1 MNETMRYVATGIMFA
16 LGAVFGSFANV
27 VIYRLPRGMSVT
39 SPARSFCPACGSTVP
54 WFDNIPILSFILLR
68 ARCRFCHAPIS
79 PRYLAVELLCA
90 AGFAAAAYL
99 QLPDAIGTVH
109 LAAMGFFCVTTVFI
123 AVRAAVPWRLW
134 LTALVVGLALAAA
147 KPSFSAELLPWLPLP
162 KEPHPVMERVRGV
175 VGAGLV
181 AGGVGAA
188 AFLMRLLAHKLG
200 WEKPRG
206 SVGAAASLAPF
217 LPPDTFVLLF
227 GATVAAAA
235 IPSLLL
241 TLIFHK
247 KIKLPHTPL
256 LAAACWFTAALN
268 LHPLV

>member
-1 MNETMRYVATGIMFA
+1 MSEAMHYVATGVMFA

-27 VIYRLPRGMSVT
+27 VVYRLPRGMSVT
-39 SPARSFCPACGSTVP
+39 SPARSFCPACGCTVP

-90 AGFAAAAYL
+90 TGFGAAAYL
-99 QLPDAIGTVH
+99 RLPDAIGTVH

-134 LTALVVGLALAAA
+134 LTALIVGLALAAA
-147 KPSFSAELLPWLPLP
+147 NPSINAELFRWLPLP
-162 KEPHPVMERVRGV
+162 QEPHPVMERVRGV

-181 AGGVGAA
+181 AGGAGGM
-188 AFLMRLLAHKLG
+188 AFLMRLLADKLG
-200 WEKPRG
+200 WGKPPG
-206 SVGAAASLAPF
+206 SVGGVASLAPF
-217 LPPDTFVLLF
+217 LPADAFVLLF
-227 GATVAAAA
+227 AATLATAAL
-235 IPSLLL
+235 ISLLL
-241 TLIFHK
+241 TLILHK

-256 LAAACWFTAALN
+256 LAASCWLAAALN

>member
-27 VIYRLPRGMSVT
+27 VIYRLPRAMSVT
-39 SPARSFCPACGSTVP
+39 SPPRSFCPACGSTVP

-90 AGFAAAAYL
+90 AGFAVAAYL
-99 QLPDAIGTVH
+99 QLPHPVETVR
-109 LAAMGFFCVTTVFI
+109 LAAMAFFCVTTAFI

-134 LTALVVGLALAAA
+134 LTALIVGLILAAA
-147 KPSFSAELLPWLPLP
+147 NPSISAELLPWLPLP
-162 KEPHPVMERVRGV
+162 KEPHHVMERVRGV
-175 VGAGLV
+175 VSAGLM
-181 AGGVGAA
+181 AGAVGMA
-188 AFLMRLLAHKLG
+188 AFLMRLFVDKLG

-217 LPPDTFVLLF
+217 LTPDTFLFVF
-227 GATVAAAA
+227 GATVATAA
-235 IPSLLL
+235 ILSLLL
-241 TLIFHK
+241 TLILRK
-247 KIKLPHTPL
+247 RVKLPHTPL
-256 LAAACWFTAALN
+256 LAITCWFAAALN
-268 LHPLV
+268 LRPLI

>member
-1 MNETMRYVATGIMFA
+1 MNEAMRYVATGVMFA

-27 VIYRLPRGMSVT
+27 VIYRLPRGMSIT
-39 SPARSFCPACGSTVP
+39 SPARSFCPACGCTIP

-90 AGFAAAAYL
+90 ASFGAAAYL
-99 QLPDAIGTVH
+99 RLPDAVGTVH
-109 LAAMGFFCVTTVFI
+109 LAALGFFCVTTVFI
-123 AVRAAVPWRLW
+123 ATRAAVPWRLW

-147 KPSFSAELLPWLPLP
+147 NPSINAELFGWLPLP
-162 KEPHPVMERVRGV
+162 QQPHTVMERVRGV

-181 AGGVGAA
+181 CGGAGGV
-188 AFLMRLLAHKLG
+188 AFLMRLLVDKLG

-206 SVGAAASLAPF
+206 SIGGVAFLAPF
-217 LPPDTFVLLF
+217 LPPDTFAVLF
-227 GATVAAAA
+227 AATLAAAA
-235 IPSLLL
+235 VVSLLL
-241 TLIFHK
+241 TLIFRK

-256 LAAACWFTAALN
+256 LAACCWFAAALN